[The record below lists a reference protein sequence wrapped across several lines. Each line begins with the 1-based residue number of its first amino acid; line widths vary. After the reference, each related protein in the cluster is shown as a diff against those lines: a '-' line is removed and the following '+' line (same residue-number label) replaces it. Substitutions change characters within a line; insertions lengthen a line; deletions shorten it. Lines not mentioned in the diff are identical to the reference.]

1 MNLLD
6 TLTRWNRWGSARLDA
21 GIPRNVL
28 ADLRPFLQTRDV
40 VALIG
45 PRRAGK
51 TTVMF
56 QVMDALA
63 EKGVRPEAML
73 HVNLEEPG
81 FAGTLGVDLLDRLYD
96 AYRASVHPKGRSYLF
111 LDEVQRVPEWE
122 RWVRAR
128 NESED
133 VKVFV
138 SGSSASLLSR
148 ELGTLLTGRH
158 ASFHVRPL
166 DFGEL
171 LRFKSISP
179 PRVAGL
185 FHPPAEVRHA
195 LRAYLQWGGFPEVVL
210 ADDDRRREV
219 LLKQYFDDILFKD
232 VALRHRV
239 RDVGLLRALA
249 VHLLTVT
256 AGLVSYQRL
265 AAQFDVSLDMV
276 RAYCGFLEE
285 AFLVRFLPFFS
296 LKAAERQRRP
306 QKVHAVDLGVRNAVC
321 LSGSPDLGRLAETA
335 VCNALDREE
344 HDGLFH
350 WKGEHE
356 IDLVLRRGLQA
367 AVVAQVAW
375 EVESS
380 EAASREAAS
389 LGEAQATFRKAL
401 SLLVLGQ
408 GKPAFPGNART
419 RLRTVPLWSLLSK
432 GLGSI

>member
-6 TLTRWNRWGSARLDA
+6 TLARWNRWGSARLDA

-81 FAGTLGVDLLDRLYD
+81 FAGTLGVELLDRLYD

-111 LDEVQRVPEWE
+111 LDEVQGVAEWE

-158 ASFHVRPL
+158 ASFQVRPL
-166 DFGEL
+166 DFGEV
-171 LRFKSISP
+171 LRFKSITP
-179 PRVAGL
+179 PQVPGL
-185 FHPPAEVRHA
+185 FHPPAEIRHA

-239 RDVGLLRALA
+239 RDVGILRALA

-265 AAQFDVSLDMV
+265 AAQFEVSLDMV

-321 LSGSPDLGRLAETA
+321 LSASPDFGRLAETA

-350 WKGEHE
+350 WKGVHE
-356 IDLVLRRGLQA
+356 IDLVLRRGMQA
-367 AVVAQVAW
+367 AVIAQVAW
-375 EVESS
+375 EVDGA
-380 EAASREAAS
+380 EAASRETAS
-389 LGEAQATFRKAL
+389 LEEAQTAFRKAL
-401 SLLVLGQ
+401 PILVLGQ
-408 GKPAFPGNART
+408 GKPPFTEKARG
-419 RLRTVPLWSLLSK
+419 RLRTVPLWSLLSR
-432 GLGSI
+432 GLGVV